1 MFSRAHRPV
10 VVLLAALTT
19 LAPGVASAQRPR
31 QAGAVA
37 RSGTP
42 PANAVLP
49 GFETLDDGSTRLF
62 VDLSAPVSYETKA
75 AKGSITYVLKS
86 TKMARRNNGN
96 PLVTTFFNTPVTT
109 ACLVPHGHDLW
120 FVVDVRADAQPA
132 VSVDPKPEGGA
143 TLSIHFP
150 KGDYLPAEQQP
161 AAVFHEPAAVGADP
175 GAPAAAAPSAAAVPR
190 AAPMNHPHMGGG
202 GGSGGGHSHRHGGA
216 SAPTN

>member
-1 MFSRAHRPV
+1 VIFSRAHRPV

-19 LAPGVASAQRPR
+19 LAPGMASAQRPR
-31 QAGAVA
+31 QAGVA
-37 RSGTP
+37 HSAA

-62 VDLSAPVSYETKA
+62 VDLSAPVSYETRA
-75 AKGSITYVLKS
+75 AKGSITYVLKA
-86 TKMARRNNGN
+86 TKMGRRNNGN

-109 ACLVPHGHDLW
+109 ARLVPHGHDLW

-150 KGDYLPAEQQP
+150 KGDYLPPEQQP
-161 AAVFHEPAAVGADP
+161 AAVFHEPTAAGTDP

-190 AAPMNHPHMGGG
+190 AAPMNHSHTGGG
-202 GGSGGGHSHRHGGA
+202 GGSGGHSHRHGGS

>member
-1 MFSRAHRPV
+1 VV
-10 VVLLAALTT
+10 VVLLTYTAF
-19 LAPGVASAQRPR
+19 APGVAAAQRPR
-31 QAGAVA
+31 QGGAVA
-37 RSGTP
+37 HSEAT

-75 AKGSITYVLKS
+75 AKGSITYVLKA

-150 KGDYLPAEQQP
+150 KGDYLPPEQPP
-161 AAVFHEPAAVGADP
+161 AAVFHEPAAGTDP
-175 GAPAAAAPSAAAVPR
+175 GAPAGAAPSAAAVPR

-202 GGSGGGHSHRHGGA
+202 GGSGGHSHRHGGA
-216 SAPTN
+216 STPAN